1 MKKITILLITLFGS
15 YFVIQGQTIS
25 DLQQINS
32 KSKTIYI
39 KPEALDNLVLS
50 LRPFEIMHGRGIDS
64 LMLDTY
70 KNISKGY
77 ADNNH
82 FKQGYEIYDRYINYK
97 IEMLNQQKLSTIS
110 AAAQS
115 INNRKKKDDAAQIV
129 QQNNILELQNNIDD
143 LSSNIISFK
152 KIFTIVIIALALFI
166 AGLLVSTNV
175 KLNNLKK
182 QIQNNKNQIKINHRL
197 STLGKFAKGFLKS
210 NHEKIIEVENSILDI
225 KSAIKNSSSSHSKEA
240 DNLASSILK
249 CTSELKA

>member
-1 MKKITILLITLFGS
+1 MKKITILLFTLLGS

-39 KPEALDNLVLS
+39 KPEALDKLVLS
-50 LRPFEIMHGRGIDS
+50 LRPFEIMHGQGIDS

-82 FKQGYEIYDRYINYK
+82 FKQGYEIYDRYLNYK

-110 AAAQS
+110 SAAQS

-182 QIQNNKNQIKINHRL
+182 QIQDNKNQIKINHRL

-210 NHEKIIEVENSILDI
+210 FHEKIIEVENSILDI
-225 KSAIKNSSSSHSKEA
+225 KSAIKNSSSSHAKEA

>member
-1 MKKITILLITLFGS
+1 MKKIIILLFTLIGS
-15 YFVIQGQTIS
+15 QLISQSQNIS
-25 DLQQINS
+25 DLQQINA

-39 KPEALDNLVLS
+39 KPEALDNLVIS
-50 LRPFEIMHGRGIDS
+50 LRPFTLKHGDGIDS
-64 LMLDTY
+64 LVLDAY

-110 AAAQS
+110 NAALS
-115 INNRKKKDDAAQIV
+115 INNRKKKDDSAQIV
-129 QQNNILELQNNIDD
+129 QQNNILELQNNIDN

-152 KIFTIVIIALALFI
+152 KIFTIAIVALALFI
-166 AGLLVSTNV
+166 AALLVSTNL
-175 KLNNLKK
+175 KLNSLKK
-182 QIQNNKNQIKINHRL
+182 QIQDNKNQIKINHRI

-210 NHEKIIEVENSILDI
+210 NQEKIIEVENSILEI
-225 KSAIKNSSSSHSKEA
+225 KSALKNSSSDHFKEA

>member
-1 MKKITILLITLFGS
+1 MKKITILLFTLLGS
-15 YFVIQGQTIS
+15 YFAIQGQNIS

-39 KPEALDNLVLS
+39 KPEALDNLVIS

-110 AAAQS
+110 SAAQS

-129 QQNNILELQNNIDD
+129 QQNNILELQNNIDN

-182 QIQNNKNQIKINHRL
+182 QIQDNKNQIKINHRL

-225 KSAIKNSSSSHSKEA
+225 KSALKNSSSSHAKEA